1 MAHGGGGPAAGPT
14 AHAGVAPE
22 PGAAAS
28 AARQRR
34 QLAKANFLRLR
45 AMSRAGGE
53 GVDPRDRA
61 AFTAECKSALRSVA
75 AAARAETAAAAAEQ
89 RPQSLDALAALHQ
102 QAAELHAAVCE
113 EELAVGERSER
124 AQTAASE
131 NPSER
136 AKTAAS
142 EWETAA
148 RDIREQRRYIE
159 AQLDGLEEA
168 VHGVLQEQRAQT
180 AASQQLAV
188 GGQGADSGPPP
199 AAQEASA
206 LLRLRAMSRAG
217 GEGVD
222 PRDRAAF
229 TAECT
234 SALRSVAAAARAET
248 AAAAAEQR
256 PQSLDALAALHQQA
270 AELHAAVC
278 EEELAVGERSER
290 AQTAASENPSDRAKT
305 AASEWETAARDIR
318 EQRRYIEAQL
328 DGLEEAV
335 HGVLQ
340 EQRARTAAGED
351 TSHASQTERIGTT
364 ASERLQ
370 TGEDAHVHFA
380 DTTEHLERPKTD
392 RLRTAARPHTIEM
405 EVVDEGDEEGEPD
418 EADELHS
425 ERRGDRTDGLYAESE
440 LEVLQ
445 PDSPVREFE
454 SETRPVTSAL
464 PSVVSWMPMG
474 LHSERREDGAT
485 GLYTENEVLQPDSPV
500 REFESETGPATSALP
515 LDVSWM
521 PVGSPAAD
529 PVTPSC
535 VRTLHAA
542 GCHLCKNL

>member
-1 MAHGGGGPAAGPT
+1 
-14 AHAGVAPE
+14 
-22 PGAAAS
+22 
-28 AARQRR
+28 
-34 QLAKANFLRLR
+34 
-45 AMSRAGGE
+45 MSRAGGE

-168 VHGVLQEQRAQT
+168 VHGVLQEQRA
-180 AASQQLAV
+180 
-188 GGQGADSGPPP
+188 
-199 AAQEASA
+199 
-206 LLRLRAMSRAG
+206 
-217 GEGVD
+217 
-222 PRDRAAF
+222 
-229 TAECT
+229 
-234 SALRSVAAAARAET
+234 
-248 AAAAAEQR
+248 
-256 PQSLDALAALHQQA
+256 
-270 AELHAAVC
+270 
-278 EEELAVGERSER
+278 
-290 AQTAASENPSDRAKT
+290 
-305 AASEWETAARDIR
+305 
-318 EQRRYIEAQL
+318 
-328 DGLEEAV
+328 
-335 HGVLQ
+335 
-340 EQRARTAAGED
+340 RTAAGED
-351 TSHASQTERIGTT
+351 TSHASQTERIGTA

-392 RLRTAARPHTIEM
+392 RLRTARPHTIEM

-542 GCHLCKNL
+542 GCQLCKDL